1 MTKQVLKFINDEL
14 VKLGVNYEFGEW
26 SEENVPTTYFI
37 GEYQEEEPLNEDG
50 LQDTTFILT
59 GTTRSTLLGLEDIK
73 EKIENNFPQIEGK
86 TAVLENGSGIAVFYS
101 NSFSVPTGNDELK
114 RIQINLKIKEWKVN

>member
-1 MTKQVLKFINDEL
+1 MTKKVLKFINDEL
-14 VKLGVNYEFGEW
+14 VKLGVNYEFMEW
-26 SEENVPTTYFI
+26 SEETVPITYFI
-37 GEYQEEEPLNEDG
+37 GEYQEDESVNEDG

-59 GTTRSTLLGLEDIK
+59 GTTRSTWFELEDIK

-86 TAVLENGSGIAVFYS
+86 TAILDNGSGIAVFYG
-101 NSFSVPTGNDELK
+101 NSFPVPTGNDELK

>member
-1 MTKQVLKFINDEL
+1 MTKKSLKFINDEL

-26 SEENVPTTYFI
+26 SEESVPTTYFI
-37 GEYQEEEPLNEDG
+37 GEYQEEESVNEDG

-59 GTTRSTLLGLEDIK
+59 GTTRGTLLELEDIK
-73 EKIENNFPQIEGK
+73 EKIEDNFPPIDGK
-86 TAVLENGSGIAVFYS
+86 TAILDDGSGIAVFYS
-101 NSFSVPTGNDELK
+101 NSFLVPTGNDELK